1 MAKEILRVENLVTEF
16 WVKITLQR
24 QWTEYPST

>member
-16 WVKITLQR
+16 WGEDGRQR
-24 QWTEYPST
+24 QWTEYAT